1 MRKKYTKR
9 DFIIILLIAL
19 GFTLLYFAVGYLLC
33 IGKTTKVRV
42 ISECAGVVLPI
53 VLLMSWYMCIERYV
67 SVMYDLQN
75 HYRDKKYLL
84 QVCSR
89 ILLLIISGVMVY
101 KSVWEVVIFPLNSL
115 RQYMEEY
122 DTCQVIK
129 IVIALA
135 WISYLGFNISIRK
148 VESGTKF
155 GKIIV
160 SVMFFGLILLLNEI
174 MSNYINEVWTHAWM
188 QKMGE

>member
-1 MRKKYTKR
+1 
-9 DFIIILLIAL
+9 
-19 GFTLLYFAVGYLLC
+19 
-33 IGKTTKVRV
+33 
-42 ISECAGVVLPI
+42 
-53 VLLMSWYMCIERYV
+53 
-67 SVMYDLQN
+67 
-75 HYRDKKYLL
+75 
-84 QVCSR
+84 
-89 ILLLIISGVMVY
+89 MVY
-101 KSVWEVVIFPLNSL
+101 KSVWEVVVFPLNSL

>member
-1 MRKKYTKR
+1 MRKKYSNK
-9 DFIIILLIAL
+9 DFIVVFLIAL

-33 IGKTTKVRV
+33 IGKATKVRV
-42 ISECAGVVLPI
+42 ISECTGVVLPI

-67 SVMYDLQN
+67 SVMYDLRN
-75 HYRDKKYLL
+75 NYRDKKYLL
-84 QVCSR
+84 QVSSR
-89 ILLLIISGVMVY
+89 ILLLIISGIKVY
-101 KSVWEVVIFPLNSL
+101 KSVWEVVVFPLNSL

-135 WISYLGFNISIRK
+135 WILYLGFNIAIRK
-148 VESGTKF
+148 VEKCTKF

-160 SVMFFGLILLLNEI
+160 SVIVFCLILLLDEV
-174 MSNYINEVWTHAWM
+174 MSNYINEVWTQAWIH
-188 QKMGE
+188 KMGD

>member
-1 MRKKYTKR
+1 MRKKYSNK
-9 DFIIILLIAL
+9 DFIVVFLIAL

-33 IGKTTKVRV
+33 IGKTTKERV

-67 SVMYDLQN
+67 SVMYDLRN
-75 HYRDKKYLL
+75 NYRDKKYLL
-84 QVCSR
+84 QVSSR
-89 ILLLIISGVMVY
+89 ILLLIISGIKVY
-101 KSVWEVVIFPLNSL
+101 KSVWKVVVFPLNSL

-135 WISYLGFNISIRK
+135 WISYLGFNIAIRK
-148 VESGTKF
+148 VEKCTKF

-160 SVMFFGLILLLNEI
+160 SVLILGMLFLMNEI
-174 MSNYINEVWTHAWM
+174 MNTYISKVWTQAWIH
-188 QKMGE
+188 KMGD